1 MPSKEL
7 TFEEL
12 KTAVHILVNVLTQHG
27 IVFGIMGGAG
37 VALLASYHGQLL
49 RSTSDIDLVVETDAY
64 SVSQTL
70 ISQHSGLFGKMK
82 GDEEVLVDVE
92 IFDYNTWRVRPSY
105 DLANPQNVRISVPLG
120 KISVTIFEPRWLL
133 QEKIRVQYER
143 AGSRKETT
151 DLDDIAFLVKLVP
164 TKSLVFREQEQID
177 SLQSLVEKRPE
188 LKSKLEEV
196 IDCDQ
201 IFKISPA
208 SR

>member
-49 RSTSDIDLVVETDAY
+49 RSTSDIDLVVGTDAY

-70 ISQHSGLFGKMK
+70 ISQHSDLFGINEVYGIEVPAVRLCR

-92 IFDYNTWRVRPSY
+92 IFDY
-105 DLANPQNVRISVPLG
+105 L
-120 KISVTIFEPRWLL
+120 
-133 QEKIRVQYER
+133 
-143 AGSRKETT
+143 
-151 DLDDIAFLVKLVP
+151 
-164 TKSLVFREQEQID
+164 
-177 SLQSLVEKRPE
+177 
-188 LKSKLEEV
+188 
-196 IDCDQ
+196 
-201 IFKISPA
+201 
-208 SR
+208 